1 MKLGA
6 RSINSGQGGSLSKH
20 ERIAHSKITRKF
32 KSAGQQL
39 LFSQGKRG
47 EVSDAN
53 GVTYTDFVMGYG
65 PVILGHSDD
74 QFSEILSRYLVN
86 GVMMPGY
93 TTFHQEYLERLL
105 GDRPKDRGAY
115 FKTASEAVTAAFR
128 LAAMRTGR
136 LGVVR
141 SGYIGW
147 HDAQIA
153 NSLKWHE
160 PLHSPLREK
169 LRYTDA
175 MRGIGET
182 EPAANWVD
190 LRLESLAEL
199 LDRHKGLLGCFVF
212 DAYLASFTTPE
223 VLRQAV
229 AMCRE
234 AGLLTVFDETKTGGR
249 ISPLGYDHDNR
260 LGSDLIVIGKALAN
274 GAPLSLLVGDA
285 ELLAQA
291 ERARLSGTFSKE
303 MIAVYAA
310 LATRDILE
318 KPVGDS
324 PDGWAEIGRIGTQVA
339 SVFTAAA
346 QDAGV
351 GSLVGARPVLGGG
364 MFELVYHDDTLLGD
378 KERREALLAAL
389 TGAGIL
395 LLEGHPSFVSL
406 AHRDTDWADLH
417 DRARQ
422 AFEEWNTS
430 AGAGRG

>member
-1 MKLGA
+1 MS
-6 RSINSGQGGSLSKH
+6 RP

-32 KSAGQQL
+32 RSAGQQL
-39 LFSQGKRG
+39 LFAQGKGG

-53 GVTYTDFVMGYG
+53 GARYIDFVMGYG
-65 PVILGHSDD
+65 PVIIGHSDD
-74 QFSEILSRYLVN
+74 LFNEMVCGHLVN

-93 TTFHQEYLERLL
+93 TVFHQEYLERLL
-105 GDRPKDRGAY
+105 GDRPGDRGAF

-141 SGYIGW
+141 SGYVGW

-160 PLHSPLREK
+160 PLHSPLRER
-169 LRYTDA
+169 LRYTDG
-175 MRGIGET
+175 MRGVGGS
-182 EPAANWVD
+182 EPALNWVD

-199 LDRHKGLLGCFVF
+199 LDQHRGSLGCFVF

-229 AMCRE
+229 AMCRD

-249 ISPLGYDHDNR
+249 ISPLGYDHDHG
-260 LGSDLIVIGKALAN
+260 LGSDLVVIGKALAN
-274 GAPLSLLVGDA
+274 GAPLSLLVGGA
-285 ELLAQA
+285 ELLAHA

-318 KPVGDS
+318 KPAGDS

-339 SVFTAAA
+339 ATITSAAR
-346 QDAGV
+346 DAGV
-351 GSLVGARPVLGGG
+351 ASLVGARPVLGGG
-364 MFELVYHDDTLLGD
+364 MFELTYADEVLGD
-378 KERREALLAAL
+378 KEGRDALLNAFAA
-389 TGAGIL
+389 AGIL

-406 AHRDTDWADLH
+406 AHRDIDWGELR
-417 DRARQ
+417 DRAHQ
-422 AFEEWNTS
+422 AFEQWTAS
-430 AGAGRG
+430 TGANRE

>member
-1 MKLGA
+1 M
-6 RSINSGQGGSLSKH
+6 SQN

-32 KSAGQQL
+32 KSEGRQL
-39 LFSQGKRG
+39 LFSQGRGG
-47 EVSDAN
+47 EVQDAN
-53 GVTYTDFVMGYG
+53 GMTYIDFVMGYG
-65 PVILGHSDD
+65 PVIIGHADD
-74 QFSEILSRYLVN
+74 LFNEIVRGHLDN

-105 GDRPKDRGAY
+105 GNRPGDRGAF

-128 LAAMRTGR
+128 LAAMQTGR
-136 LGVVR
+136 LGIVR
-141 SGYIGW
+141 SGYVGW

-160 PLHSPLREK
+160 PLHSPLRERLK
-169 LRYTDA
+169 YTDA
-175 MRGIGET
+175 MRGIGES
-182 EPAANWVD
+182 EPAVNWVD
-190 LRLESLAEL
+190 LRLETLSEL
-199 LDRHKGLLGCFVF
+199 LERHRDRLGCFVF

-223 VLRQAV
+223 VLRRAV

-234 AGLLTVFDETKTGGR
+234 AGMLTVFDETKTGGR
-249 ISPLGYDHDNR
+249 ISPLGYDHDNAI
-260 LGSDLIVIGKALAN
+260 GSDLVVIGKALAN
-274 GAPLSLLVGDA
+274 GAPLSILVGNA
-285 ELLAQA
+285 ELLAHA

-318 KPVGDS
+318 KPVGES

-339 SVFTAAA
+339 SVLSAAA
-346 QDAGV
+346 TEAGV

-364 MFELVYHDDTLLGD
+364 MFELVYHDDGLLGD
-378 KERREALLAAL
+378 KDRREALLGAL

-406 AHRDTDWADLH
+406 AHRDIDWSDLH

-422 AFEEWNTS
+422 AFEQWSTS
-430 AGAGRG
+430 TGAGRG

>member
-1 MKLGA
+1 M
-6 RSINSGQGGSLSKH
+6 SQY

-32 KSAGQQL
+32 KSAGRQL
-39 LFSQGKRG
+39 LFSQGRGG
-47 EVSDAN
+47 EVWDAN
-53 GVTYTDFVMGYG
+53 GSAYIDFVMGYG
-65 PVILGHSDD
+65 PVIIGHADD
-74 QFSEILSRYLVN
+74 QFNETLRGYLAN

-93 TTFHQEYLERLL
+93 TIFHQEYLERLL
-105 GDRPKDRGAY
+105 GDRPEDRGAF

-128 LAAMRTGR
+128 LSAMRTGR
-136 LGVVR
+136 LGIIR

-169 LRYTDA
+169 LKYTDD
-175 MRGIGET
+175 MRGIGES
-182 EPAANWVD
+182 EPATNWVD

-199 LDRHKGLLGCFVF
+199 LDRHQGRLGCFVF

-249 ISPLGYDHDNR
+249 ISPLGYDHDHGI
-260 LGSDLIVIGKALAN
+260 GSDLIVIGKALAN
-274 GAPLSLLVGDA
+274 GAPLSLLVGSA
-285 ELLAQA
+285 EMLAQA

-318 KPVGDS
+318 KPAGDA
-324 PDGWAEIGRIGTQVA
+324 PDGWAEIGKIGTEVA
-339 SVFTAAA
+339 SVLTSAAK
-346 QDAGV
+346 DAGV
-351 GSLVGARPVLGGG
+351 DSLVGARPVLGGG
-364 MFELVYHDDTLLGD
+364 MFELVYHDDGLLGD
-378 KERREALLAAL
+378 KERREALLGAL

-406 AHRDTDWADLH
+406 AHRHIDWSALH

-422 AFEEWNTS
+422 AFEQWNAS
-430 AGAGRG
+430 AGVDHG

>member
-1 MKLGA
+1 
-6 RSINSGQGGSLSKH
+6 LSEY

-32 KSAGQQL
+32 RSAGHQL
-39 LFSQGKRG
+39 LFAEGRRG
-47 EVSDAN
+47 EVSDAE
-53 GVTYTDFVMGYG
+53 GVRYVDFVMGYG
-65 PVILGHSDD
+65 PVIVGHSDD
-74 QFSEILSRYLVN
+74 LFNEILTGYLA
-86 GVMMPGY
+86 GGIMMPGY
-93 TTFHQEYLERLL
+93 TVHHQEYLERLL
-105 GDRPKDRGAY
+105 GDRPGDRGAF

-136 LGVVR
+136 LGIVR

-160 PLHSPLREK
+160 PLHSPLRDK

-175 MRGIGET
+175 MRGIGT
-182 EPAANWVD
+182 SEPVANWVD
-190 LRLESLAEL
+190 LRLDSLAEL
-199 LDRHKGLLGCFVF
+199 LDRHRDRLGCFVF

-249 ISPLGYDHDNR
+249 ISPLGYDHDHD

-274 GAPLSLLVGDA
+274 GAPLSILAGEAD
-285 ELLAQA
+285 LLAHA

-324 PDGWAEIGRIGTQVA
+324 RDGWAEIGRIGTRVA
-339 SVFTAAA
+339 SVLTEAAT
-346 QDAGV
+346 DAGA
-351 GSLVGARPVLGGG
+351 GALVGARPVLGGG
-364 MFELVYHDDTLLGD
+364 MFELVYHDDALLGD
-378 KERREALLAAL
+378 KQRREALLASL

-395 LLEGHPSFVSL
+395 LLEGHPSFVCL
-406 AHRDTDWADLH
+406 AHRELDWDDLR
-417 DRARQ
+417 DRARR
-422 AFEEWNTS
+422 AFEDWNRK
-430 AGAGRG
+430 ARHD

>member
-1 MKLGA
+1 MEY
-6 RSINSGQGGSLSKH
+6 

-32 KSAGQQL
+32 RSAGHQL
-39 LFSQGKRG
+39 LFSRGSRG

-53 GVTYTDFVMGYG
+53 GVSYIDFVMGYG
-65 PVILGHSDD
+65 PVIIGHSDD
-74 QFSEILSRYLVN
+74 HFNEILRGYLAN
-86 GVMMPGY
+86 GIMMPGY

-105 GDRPKDRGAY
+105 GERPGDRGAF

-136 LGVVR
+136 LGIVR
-141 SGYIGW
+141 SGYVGW

-153 NSLKWHE
+153 HSLKWHE

-169 LRYTDA
+169 PRYTDG
-175 MRGIGET
+175 MRGIGES
-182 EPAANWVD
+182 EPVANWVD

-199 LDRHKGLLGCFVF
+199 LQRHRGRLGCFVF

-229 AMCRE
+229 AMCRD

-249 ISPLGYDHDNR
+249 ISALGYDHDNGI
-260 LGSDLIVIGKALAN
+260 GSDLIVIGKALAN
-274 GAPLSLLVGDA
+274 GAPLSILAGEAD
-285 ELLAQA
+285 LLAHA

-318 KPVGDS
+318 KPAGEA
-324 PDGWAEIGRIGTQVA
+324 PDGWAEIGRIGTEVA
-339 SVFTAAA
+339 SALSAGAA
-346 QDAGV
+346 DAGV
-351 GSLVGARPVLGGG
+351 AALVGARPVLGGG
-364 MFELVYHDDTLLGD
+364 MFELVYHDAALLGD
-378 KERREALLAAL
+378 KERREALLGAL
-389 TGAGIL
+389 AGVGIL

-406 AHRDTDWADLH
+406 AHRDLDWIDLR

-422 AFEEWNTS
+422 AFELWS
-430 AGAGRG
+430 APAGADRG

>member
-1 MKLGA
+1 M
-6 RSINSGQGGSLSKH
+6 SHS
-20 ERIAHSKITRKF
+20 ERIAHSKITKKF
-32 KSAGQQL
+32 KSAGRQL
-39 LFSQGKRG
+39 LFSRGSKG
-47 EVSDAN
+47 EVSDTN
-53 GVTYTDFVMGYG
+53 GVTYLDFVMGYG
-65 PVILGHSDD
+65 PVIIGHSDD
-74 QFSEILSRYLVN
+74 LFNETLCGYLSN

-93 TTFHQEYLERLL
+93 TAFHQEYLERLL
-105 GDRPKDRGAY
+105 GDRPGERGAF

-175 MRGIGET
+175 MRGIGES
-182 EPAANWVD
+182 EPVANWVD

-199 LDRHKGLLGCFVF
+199 LERHRGRLGCFVF

-229 AMCRE
+229 AMCRD

-249 ISPLGYDHDNR
+249 ISPLGYDHDNG
-260 LGSDLIVIGKALAN
+260 LGSDLVVIGKALAN
-274 GAPLSLLVGDA
+274 GAPLSLLVGEA
-285 ELLAQA
+285 ELLAHA

-318 KPVGDS
+318 KPAGDA
-324 PDGWAEIGRIGTQVA
+324 PDGWTEIGRIGTEVA
-339 SVFTAAA
+339 AVFSAAA
-346 QDAGV
+346 EDAGV
-351 GSLVGARPVLGGG
+351 SSLVGARPVLGGG
-364 MFELVYHDDTLLGD
+364 MFELVYHDEGLLGD
-378 KERREALLAAL
+378 KERREALLAAFAA
-389 TGAGIL
+389 AGIL
-395 LLEGHPSFVSL
+395 LLEGHPSFVCL
-406 AHRDTDWADLH
+406 AHREIDWSAFR
-417 DRARQ
+417 DRARL
-422 AFEEWNTS
+422 AFEQWTAS
-430 AGAGRG
+430 TGADRD